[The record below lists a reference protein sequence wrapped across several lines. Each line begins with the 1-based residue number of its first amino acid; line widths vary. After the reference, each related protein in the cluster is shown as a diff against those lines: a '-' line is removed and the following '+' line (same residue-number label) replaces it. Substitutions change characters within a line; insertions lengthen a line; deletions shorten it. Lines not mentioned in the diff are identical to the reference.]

1 MSKVRSRPRSGFS
14 YIELIGILALTA
26 ILVVAVAPRL
36 LEAISDAKINRTV
49 AVLKSLQTATAKYSA
64 DLGTLYPLSPAGV
77 ATPSSD
83 GTPTEKGYGGSLPD
97 ALTLPKSGF
106 PAITEAGLWRKFQ
119 GPYAATFAS
128 TPPLGTTM
136 TLSAIPS
143 APGSPT
149 PSNATFTLTNNPN
162 AGIAASSQLV
172 FARFEDVGQ
181 REFEKLDSIL
191 DPGIGS
197 TVAKKHSLGKV
208 KWDPNTSNLLV
219 YIAHR

>member
-1 MSKVRSRPRSGFS
+1 MSTVRPFRRGGFS

-26 ILVVAVAPRL
+26 ILVAAVAPRL
-36 LEAISDAKINRTV
+36 LEAISDAKINRAV

-77 ATPSSD
+77 ATPSPD

-97 ALTLPKSGF
+97 ALTLPKSGY

-119 GPYAATFAS
+119 GPYARAFPG

-136 TLSAIPS
+136 TLSAVPS
-143 APGSPT
+143 APGTPT
-149 PSNATFTLTNNPN
+149 PGNATFTLTNNPN
-162 AGIAASSQLV
+162 AGIAAGSPLV
-172 FARFEDVGQ
+172 FARFEDVDR

-191 DPGIGS
+191 DPGIGA
-197 TVAKKHSLGKV
+197 TVEKKHHLGKV
-208 KWDPNTSNLLV
+208 KWDPKTSALLV